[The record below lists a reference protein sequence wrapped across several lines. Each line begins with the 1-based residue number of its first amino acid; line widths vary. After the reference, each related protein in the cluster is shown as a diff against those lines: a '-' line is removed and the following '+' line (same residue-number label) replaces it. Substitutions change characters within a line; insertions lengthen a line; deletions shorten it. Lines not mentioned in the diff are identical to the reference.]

1 MYGFGSLWGLIALAI
16 VVGSIC
22 GILALSKVRRVARD
36 LEGLRTQLK
45 SLEDRL
51 KEPEAPVATIEK
63 EIGGEEPRAPT
74 GVIDSWD
81 LPRPELTQLTPEIP
95 PPPKPERVTPPG
107 PPSPPQTTP
116 LSLEMKVGT
125 KWLNW
130 VGIVMLLAGIGYFLK
145 YAYDNAWIGPMG
157 RLAIGTIF
165 GLVALGL
172 GERFRKRQWPILF
185 QVLTGGGLAIFY
197 LCIYFSFQVYRLADQ
212 TISFILAILVTG
224 LAVLMAVSH
233 NAASIATLALIGGF
247 LSPVLLSTGV
257 NRPYAF
263 FTYIAILDLVAMGS
277 AYFRRWRILDLLCF
291 AGTVIMYIGWHQKFY
306 GPDQMTP
313 ALFYTSL
320 FYLMFLLIPIFHSL
334 MRRLPETPEG
344 LALVVL
350 TAALSLF
357 SYYHVLFPHYRYVL
371 GFVVLDQAF
380 LVFLLFQV
388 WTKRVRL
395 DSRVS
400 MSLLAIALGLVIVAI
415 PIQLKLYGIPLA
427 WSMEGAVF
435 IYLGIRFRQT
445 LCKIGGSV
453 AFVLAAAGLLHRLPL
468 HQAVFLPVF
477 NVPFGSWSFLVAAT
491 ALSAY
496 LLHRDKGSGDEHW
509 HKILTLIAFLL
520 SLALAC
526 SLLSMEVSQFWKIN
540 HRIAHYHIYERSS
553 LVILW
558 SLIPLII
565 TAVLVQKGSKTW
577 APLSWACFGIGAIML
592 LTSLAHHSYPSP
604 WLILNA
610 TFLPKL
616 AFVIS
621 LWYGASLYRQLNLKL
636 AADVQALA
644 GHGILAILVALEFS
658 RWGGYSHL
666 ITPKMSISLI
676 SAAWAIHA
684 FIVIWIG
691 LVKRNPLLRYLGF
704 VLFLFTV
711 GKTLIIDMSEVE
723 KVYRIISF
731 AASGFL
737 LVAAGYFYQRYSSK
751 VLERPDSETRK

>member
-1 MYGFGSLWGLIALAI
+1 MYGFGSFWGLIVLAI
-16 VVGSIC
+16 LVGSIC
-22 GILALSKVRRVARD
+22 GMLALSRVRRVARD
-36 LEGLRTQLK
+36 LETLKNQLR
-45 SLEDRL
+45 SLEDQLR
-51 KEPEAPVATIEK
+51 KPEAPVPAIEK
-63 EIGGEEPRAPT
+63 EIVAEEPQGPIAVT
-74 GVIDSWD
+74 DSWD
-81 LPRPELTQLTPEIP
+81 LPPPLPTQVTPEIP
-95 PPPKPERVTPPG
+95 PPPQQERITLSP
-107 PPSPPQTTP
+107 PPSPPGSP
-116 LSLEMKVGT
+116 SLSLEMRVGT
-125 KWLNW
+125 RWLNW
-130 VGIVMLLAGIGYFLK
+130 VGIVMLLVGVGFFLK

-165 GLVALGL
+165 GLVGLGL

-185 QVLTGGGLAIFY
+185 QVLTGGGLATFY
-197 LCIYFSFQVYRLADQ
+197 LCIYFSFEVYRLSDQ
-212 TISFILAILVTG
+212 TVSMVLAVVVTALAVVMAVANNAVPIAILALV
-224 LAVLMAVSH
+224 
-233 NAASIATLALIGGF
+233 GGF

-291 AGTVIMYIGWHQKFY
+291 AGTAIMYIGWHEKFY

-320 FYLMFLLIPIFHSL
+320 FYLMFLLIPTFHGL
-334 MRRLPETPEG
+334 VRRLPETPEG
-344 LALVVL
+344 LVLVVL
-350 TAALSLF
+350 SAALSFF
-357 SYYHVLFPHYRYVL
+357 SYYHVLFPNYRYVL

-380 LVFLLFQV
+380 LVFLLFKV
-388 WTKRVRL
+388 WTKRVGI

-445 LCKIGGSV
+445 LTKIAGSV
-453 AFVLAAAGLLHRLPL
+453 AFVLAAGGLLGRLPL
-468 HQAVFLPVF
+468 HKAFFIPFF
-477 NVPFGSWSFLVAAT
+477 NVPFGSWLFVVAMT
-491 ALSAY
+491 AISAY
-496 LLHRDKGSGDEHW
+496 LLNREEKGKDDW
-509 HKILTLIAFLL
+509 QKILPITIFLL

-526 SLLSMEVSQFWKIN
+526 SLLTIEVSQIWRLN
-540 HRIAHYHIYERSS
+540 YRIAHYRTYEASS
-553 LVILW
+553 LILLW
-558 SLIPLII
+558 SLIPMII
-565 TAVLVQKGSKTW
+565 AYALVRKKSKRW
-577 APLSWACFGIGAIML
+577 MPLSWVCFGVGSIML
-592 LTSLAHHSYPSP
+592 FTAVTNNRYPSP
-604 WLILNA
+604 WLFFNVA
-610 TFLPKL
+610 FLPRL
-616 AFVIS
+616 LFVIS
-621 LWYGASLYRQLNLKL
+621 LWYGASLYRQLTLKT

-644 GHGILAILVALEFS
+644 GHGILALLVALEFF

-691 LVKRNPLLRYLGF
+691 LVRRNPLLRYLGF

-723 KVYRIISF
+723 KAYRIISF
-731 AASGFL
+731 AASGLL